1 MAAWLNSDPKYSQ
14 YSQMILD
21 GFLMVFGVKFRYTMK
36 WINTHIVEICGPIG
50 LTQGLT
56 HGLVH
61 LVQAASPP
69 EIRTLV
75 ETTKEGVKIG

>member
-21 GFLMVFGVKFRYTMK
+21 GFLMVFGVKIRYTMN
-36 WINTHIVEICGPIG
+36 WINTHTIEICGPIG
-50 LTQGLT
+50 LTHGLT

-61 LVQAASPP
+61 LVHPS
-69 EIRTLV
+69 RF
-75 ETTKEGVKIG
+75 TTGDPHLGGNP